1 MSVTSAPGATLEDA
15 ITAIEQRLAAL
26 GLALRDRDSHA
37 VESHS
42 HELHRALAS
51 AIQRFS
57 QAAREPGGV
66 SPALRH
72 RLVMA
77 GGQVAAQRESLARA
91 TAALD
96 RAIDVLM
103 PAPSAPAAYA
113 AHGGLQR
120 PTSSAHIGS

>member
-1 MSVTSAPGATLEDA
+1 MSMANAGCPTLEEA

-26 GLALRDRDSHA
+26 GLALRDRDAHA
-37 VESHS
+37 I
-42 HELHRALAS
+42 ELHSQALHHALSS

-57 QAAREPGGV
+57 HAAREPGGV
-66 SPALRH
+66 APALRQ

-96 RAIDVLM
+96 RAIEVLM
-103 PAPSAPAAYA
+103 PGTTPPAAYA

-120 PTSSAHIGS
+120 PTSSHCVGT